1 MALARTDLTPGPIQI
16 GAGVTVGICTVRA
29 VSGVAQTIYL
39 KSLMIHNLDAANTQN
54 VKVHFVPN
62 SSGNVGVGVA
72 DPDQKLEVAGA
83 IHMSGEVSSPSAPS
97 DGDGVI
103 LYAKSDGKLYFISN
117 EEAETEIGGGG
128 GGGFATSYAAGLLSI

>member
-39 KSLMIHNLDAANTQN
+39 KSLLIHNLDAANTQN

-62 SSGNVGVGVA
+62 SSGNVG
-72 DPDQKLEVAGA
+72 
-83 IHMSGEVSSPSAPS
+83 I
-97 DGDGVI
+97 
-103 LYAKSDGKLYFISN
+103 
-117 EEAETEIGGGG
+117 
-128 GGGFATSYAAGLLSI
+128 ATSVTQFARLGIGTDDTFFLEPAYPITLTKTGDSIQVQNEGSATTVSYTHLTLPTKA

>member
-16 GAGVTVGICTVRA
+16 GAGVTVGICTVRS

-62 SSGNVGVGVA
+62 SSGNVG
-72 DPDQKLEVAGA
+72 
-83 IHMSGEVSSPSAPS
+83 I
-97 DGDGVI
+97 
-103 LYAKSDGKLYFISN
+103 
-117 EEAETEIGGGG
+117 
-128 GGGFATSYAAGLLSI
+128 ATSVTQFARLGIGTDDTFFLEPAYPITLTKTGDSIQVQNEGSATNSINVVATGDIEV

>member
-62 SSGNVGVGVA
+62 SSGNVG
-72 DPDQKLEVAGA
+72 
-83 IHMSGEVSSPSAPS
+83 I
-97 DGDGVI
+97 
-103 LYAKSDGKLYFISN
+103 
-117 EEAETEIGGGG
+117 
-128 GGGFATSYAAGLLSI
+128 ATSVTQFARLGIGTDDTFFLEPAYPITLTKTGDSIQVQNEGSATNSINVVATGDIEV

>member
-39 KSLMIHNLDAANTQN
+39 KSLLIHNLDAANTQN

-62 SSGNVGVGVA
+62 SSGNVG
-72 DPDQKLEVAGA
+72 
-83 IHMSGEVSSPSAPS
+83 I
-97 DGDGVI
+97 
-103 LYAKSDGKLYFISN
+103 
-117 EEAETEIGGGG
+117 
-128 GGGFATSYAAGLLSI
+128 ATSVTQFARLGIGTDDTFFLEPAYPITLTKTGDSIQVQNEGSATNSINVVATGDIEV

>member
-16 GAGVTVGICTVRA
+16 GAGVTVGICTVRS

-62 SSGNVGVGVA
+62 SSGNVG
-72 DPDQKLEVAGA
+72 
-83 IHMSGEVSSPSAPS
+83 I
-97 DGDGVI
+97 
-103 LYAKSDGKLYFISN
+103 
-117 EEAETEIGGGG
+117 
-128 GGGFATSYAAGLLSI
+128 ATSVTQFARLGIGTDDTFFLEPAYPITLTKTGDSIQVQNEGSTTNSINVVATGDIEV

>member
-62 SSGNVGVGVA
+62 SSGNVG
-72 DPDQKLEVAGA
+72 
-83 IHMSGEVSSPSAPS
+83 I
-97 DGDGVI
+97 
-103 LYAKSDGKLYFISN
+103 
-117 EEAETEIGGGG
+117 
-128 GGGFATSYAAGLLSI
+128 ATSVTQFARLGIGTDDTFFLEPAYPITLTKAGDSIQVQNEGSATNSINVVATGDIEV

>member
-39 KSLMIHNLDAANTQN
+39 KSLMIHNLDASNTQN

-62 SSGNVGVGVA
+62 SSGNVG
-72 DPDQKLEVAGA
+72 
-83 IHMSGEVSSPSAPS
+83 I
-97 DGDGVI
+97 
-103 LYAKSDGKLYFISN
+103 
-117 EEAETEIGGGG
+117 
-128 GGGFATSYAAGLLSI
+128 ATSVTQFARLGIGTDDTFFLEPAYPITLTKTGDSIQVQNEGNTTNSINVVATGDIEV

>member
-39 KSLMIHNLDAANTQN
+39 KSLLIHNLDAANTQN

-62 SSGNVGVGVA
+62 SSGNVG
-72 DPDQKLEVAGA
+72 
-83 IHMSGEVSSPSAPS
+83 I
-97 DGDGVI
+97 
-103 LYAKSDGKLYFISN
+103 
-117 EEAETEIGGGG
+117 
-128 GGGFATSYAAGLLSI
+128 ATSVTQFARLGIGTDDTFFLEPAYPITLTKAGDSIQVQNEGSATNSINVVATGDIEV

>member
-62 SSGNVGVGVA
+62 SSGNVG
-72 DPDQKLEVAGA
+72 
-83 IHMSGEVSSPSAPS
+83 I
-97 DGDGVI
+97 
-103 LYAKSDGKLYFISN
+103 
-117 EEAETEIGGGG
+117 
-128 GGGFATSYAAGLLSI
+128 ATSVTQFARLGIGTDDTFFLEPAYPITLTKTGDSIQVQNEGSTTNSINVIATGDIEV